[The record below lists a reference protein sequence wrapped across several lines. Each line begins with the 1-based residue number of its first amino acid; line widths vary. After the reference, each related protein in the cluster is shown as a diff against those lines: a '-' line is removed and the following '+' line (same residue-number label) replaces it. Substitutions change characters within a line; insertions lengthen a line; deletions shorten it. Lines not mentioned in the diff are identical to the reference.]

1 MDRKPITLTLTP
13 TETAVYD
20 SRDRVAVDALRNDIE
35 TRARATVA
43 AGGVSSVSVYHPAG
57 FVAVYVEARTPAFGW
72 YR

>member
-1 MDRKPITLTLTP
+1 MERLPVKFVLSP

-20 SRDRVAVDALRNDIE
+20 SRDRAAVDSLRNDIE
-35 TRARATVA
+35 TRARATIA

-57 FVAVYVEARTPAFGW
+57 FVAVYVEAPTPTFGW